1 MQTNTGERPVT
12 QINCKKR
19 AENGDIAGR
28 VFFFFFFFRMK
39 YRLKDRYTGTR
50 HTK

>member
-19 AENGDIAGR
+19 AENGDIVGR
-28 VFFFFFFFRMK
+28 GFFNVFFRMK